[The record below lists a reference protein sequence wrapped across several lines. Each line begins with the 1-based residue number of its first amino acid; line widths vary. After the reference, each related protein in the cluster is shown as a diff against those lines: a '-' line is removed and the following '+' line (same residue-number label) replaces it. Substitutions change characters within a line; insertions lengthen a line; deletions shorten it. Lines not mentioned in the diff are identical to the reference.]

1 MFREKTIEELLPGM
15 YVDSV
20 LEQSGRL
27 KIKSKG
33 LVGNEKTIA
42 ALKSKGVIKLRI
54 DVKKSTIDVSASEPE
69 KKNAAPT
76 ITKPEVKN
84 PEVEKPKGKQRAPTS
99 GQQLTAATKLYD
111 EAKVIQSRF
120 IQKLQTNDSTSIK
133 SIEELGSSIV
143 DSVFEMPDAL
153 SCLCLL
159 NKSGKYLL
167 EHSLNC
173 SIFLAMFAKF
183 KGFERAKIEQYTLA
197 GLLMDVG
204 MANMPKDITDSSEP
218 LTELQ
223 EQFVITHVDIGLDM
237 VERGGNVSD
246 IVRDVI
252 FNHHERIDGS
262 GYPDAQRGGDVSEV
276 ARMAAIVDSYDAMT
290 TKRPYQAARTPTV
303 ALRSLFTDKSYDQ
316 KLVQEF
322 VKCLGVHPPGSLVK
336 LDNNSLAVVV
346 KSNKEAPLEPT
357 VISFFNVST
366 GNFIEARKVNINES
380 GARIVA
386 SVRPEEFGINLPKVF
401 KEALVDKI

>member
-1 MFREKTIEELLPGM
+1 MFQEKTIDQLLPGM

-20 LEQSGRL
+20 LAQSGRL

-33 LVGNEKTIA
+33 LVGNVKTIE
-42 ALKSKGVIKLRI
+42 ALKSKGVLRLRI
-54 DVKKSTIDVSASEPE
+54 DVKKSTIDMPVAEAE
-69 KKNAAPT
+69 KKIETPPVKVKPT
-76 ITKPEVKN
+76 TIKKRILTNGE
-84 PEVEKPKGKQRAPTS
+84 
-99 GQQLTAATKLYD
+99 QLSAATKLYD
-111 EAKVIQSRF
+111 QAKVIQSRF
-120 IQKLQTNDSTSIK
+120 IRKLQVNDSSSIK
-133 SIEELGSSIV
+133 SIEELGSAIV
-143 DSVFEMPDAL
+143 DSVFDMPDAL

-183 KGFERAKIEQYTLA
+183 KGFERAEIEQYTLA

-204 MANMPKDITDSSEP
+204 MANMPKEITESSEP
-218 LTELQ
+218 LSELH

-237 VERGGNVSD
+237 VERGGNIGD
-246 IVRDVI
+246 IARDAI

-262 GYPDAQRGGDVSEV
+262 GYPDAQSNQDISLV

-290 TKRPYQAARTPTV
+290 TTRPYQKARTPTV
-303 ALRSLFTDKSYDQ
+303 ALRSLFTDSSYDQ

-336 LDNNSLAVVV
+336 LDNDCLAIVV

-357 VISFFNVST
+357 VISFYNVST
-366 GNFIEARKVNINES
+366 GNYTETRKVDIS
-380 GARIVA
+380 STRARIIA
-386 SVRPEEFGINLPKVF
+386 SVRPEEFGINLPKFF
-401 KEALVDKI
+401 KAVLINTI